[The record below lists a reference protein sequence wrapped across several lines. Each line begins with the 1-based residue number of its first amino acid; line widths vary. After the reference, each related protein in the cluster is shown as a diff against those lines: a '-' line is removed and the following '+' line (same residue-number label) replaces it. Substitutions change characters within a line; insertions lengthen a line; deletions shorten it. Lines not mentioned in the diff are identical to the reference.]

1 MHVYDD
7 TSLKYSQN
15 GKSFRFDGW
24 RQSKH
29 SFHVKYIVSE
39 NCEVQEMITK
49 ITVELDTPQIMQQ
62 DVAQKYD
69 DNYSK
74 NAETESQYLTLW
86 KRDIVLHK
94 DSVRTAQ

>member
-1 MHVYDD
+1 
-7 TSLKYSQN
+7 
-15 GKSFRFDGW
+15 
-24 RQSKH
+24 
-29 SFHVKYIVSE
+29 
-39 NCEVQEMITK
+39 
-49 ITVELDTPQIMQQ
+49 MQQ